1 MSNEND
7 KKKLYGQFA
16 WIVNYQPQIKEQHI
30 HMVNQTVDDKP
41 LGDEAEFE
49 EVKDTQRNET
59 DNDKEDGEEKLNYK
73 TPTIVLQRMME
84 GEWFDKV
91 STNKG
96 LYSKEWRSKLVA
108 ALMASGHGAYIARL
122 WGHEDK
128 RLTIRGRFVGTLVG
142 AGVLSKNKSAV
153 ARAYLGFNDNT
164 RDKDEKKDVNT
175 FGKYIGQ
182 WKKEPYA
189 DWVKD
194 YVGKSTRKN

>member
-1 MSNEND
+1 
-7 KKKLYGQFA
+7 
-16 WIVNYQPQIKEQHI
+16 
-30 HMVNQTVDDKP
+30 MVNQTVDDKP

-194 YVGKSTRKN
+194 YVGKSARKN

>member
-16 WIVNYQPQIKEQHI
+16 WIVNFQPQIKEQHI
-30 HMVNQTVDDKP
+30 HMGNQTAEDKP
-41 LGDEAEFE
+41 MGVEADYE

-59 DNDKEDGEEKLNYK
+59 DNDKSGGEEKLKYK
-73 TPTIVLQRMME
+73 TPTIVLQRMLE

-108 ALMASGHGAYIARL
+108 ALMASEHRTYIARL
-122 WGHEDK
+122 WGHKDK

-182 WKKEPYA
+182 GNKEPYA

-194 YVGKSTRKN
+194 YVGKSARKN